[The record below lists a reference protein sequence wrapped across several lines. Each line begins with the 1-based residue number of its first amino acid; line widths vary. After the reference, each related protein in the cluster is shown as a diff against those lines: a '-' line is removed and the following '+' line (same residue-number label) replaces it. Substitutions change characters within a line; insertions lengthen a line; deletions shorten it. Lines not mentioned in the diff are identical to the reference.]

1 MSISFLVQMRMLCEA
16 YPMTALTESMRALRI
31 FFRISSKHAC
41 LLMCIAQSLQ
51 GAARRAA

>member
-31 FFRISSKHAC
+31 FSRISSKHAC
-41 LLMCIAQSLQ
+41 LPMCIA
-51 GAARRAA
+51 